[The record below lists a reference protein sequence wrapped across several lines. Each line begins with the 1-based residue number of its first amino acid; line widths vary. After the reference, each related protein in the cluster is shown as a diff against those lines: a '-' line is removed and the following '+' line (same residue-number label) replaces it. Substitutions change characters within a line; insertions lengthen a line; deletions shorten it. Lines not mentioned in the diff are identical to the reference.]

1 MEKDSLWKTTLEQL
15 QVEITPAA
23 YQTWFA
29 KTCLETVNGNNF
41 IIGCPS
47 TYIKKRLEKKYKPQ
61 IEQALK
67 SLTNK
72 NPKVGFIIKKQQE
85 KGKDS
90 SSDNLGPLFQEQKKK
105 EKQRKEKIK
114 ESGLSPQYTFSNFVV
129 GNNNNLAYAVAQ
141 SIVQNPGTRYNPF
154 FLYSDVGLGKT
165 HLIQA
170 IGNEILKT
178 QRGKKVIYCTSEEFA
193 NQLIQAIQNRTT
205 ATFKTKFRSADVL
218 LIDDIQFIAGRETTQ
233 EEFFHTF
240 NALYMEQKQ
249 IVLTSDKAPKDI
261 PELEDRLSSRFG
273 SGMLADMQFPD
284 FDIRLAILQ
293 KKCEDLKLKVN
304 TDVLE
309 YIAEAT
315 PSNIRELEGAL
326 NRVVTLAET
335 QGVKPTRALAQKI
348 LGEPPQSKPPT
359 ADKIIKTVCNY
370 YTLKPKDLKGKRRP
384 IRIARPRQIAMYVMR
399 KETELPFEEIG
410 NQLGGRDHTTVMH
423 GVTKI
428 EELIHNDPG
437 IKSQI
442 MEITNQLSG

>member
-1 MEKDSLWKTTLEQL
+1 MKKDSLWKTALEQL
-15 QVEITPAA
+15 QIKISPAA

-29 KTCLETVNGNNF
+29 KTSLESVNNN
-41 IIGCPS
+41 IATIGCPS

-61 IEQALK
+61 IKEVLK
-67 SLTNK
+67 SLTNTALQLDFVIK
-72 NPKVGFIIKKQQE
+72 NQQ
-85 KGKDS
+85 KRKDNN
-90 SSDNLGPLFQEQKKK
+90 NLGPLFQEQKKK
-105 EKQRKEKIK
+105 ELKRKEKIK

-165 HLIQA
+165 HLVQA
-170 IGNEILKT
+170 IGNKILKT
-178 QRGKKVIYCTSEEFA
+178 HPEREVIYCTSEDFT

-205 ATFKTKFRSADVL
+205 AAFKTKFRSADVL

-249 IVLTSDKAPKDI
+249 IILTSDKPPKEI
-261 PELEDRLSSRFG
+261 PDLEDRLSSRFG

-293 KKCEDLKLKVN
+293 KKCEDLKLKVS

-315 PSNIRELEGAL
+315 PSNVRELEGAL

-335 QGVKPTRALAQKI
+335 RGVQPTKSLAQKV
-348 LGEPPQSKPPT
+348 LGEPPQKKPPT
-359 ADKIIKTVCNY
+359 ADEIIKTVCNY

-384 IRIARPRQIAMYVMR
+384 VRIARPRQVAMYVMR
-399 KETELPFEEIG
+399 KETELPLEEIG
-410 NQLGGRDHTTVMH
+410 NQLGGRDHTTVIH
-423 GVTKI
+423 GVGKI
-428 EELIHNDPG
+428 KELIHNDPG

-442 MEITNQLSG
+442 MEITTELGG